1 MSIKI
6 IPTTHLHLPALWD
19 ILKEWPGYLEDGDP
33 TTYKQFERWW
43 KRTVVDSLTGLDKGE
58 VVGCGFL
65 DGIYEPVYATIVVFK
80 KKGYLNP
87 KMISVILKEALPYFF
102 VKHDI
107 ASLRAFVRKD
117 YKASIRLLKRLKFK
131 REGKMRCYKKING
144 VWYDYIVASILR
156 EEVL

>member
-1 MSIKI
+1 MVEVV
-6 IPTTHLHLPALWD
+6 PTTKDHLPALWD
-19 ILKEWPGYLEDGDP
+19 ILKGWPGFLEDGDP

-43 KRTVVDSLTGLDKGE
+43 GRTVVSGLTGLDKGK

-87 KMISVILKEALPYFF
+87 KMISAIMKDALPYFF
-102 VKHDI
+102 HKHDI
-107 ASLRAFVRKD
+107 ASLRVFVRKD
-117 YKASIRLLKRLKFK
+117 YKASLSLLKRLGFK
-131 REGKMRCYKKING
+131 KEGKMRRYKKING
-144 VWYDYIVASILR
+144 IWHDYVVASILR